1 MTKRELIEVGN
12 WDLEVFLSECAGYY
26 PIQTLAKQT
35 TTAQGVEIVYLSLDE
50 DSQR

>member
-1 MTKRELIEVGN
+1 MRYKMTEKQLSLLIHG
-12 WDLEVFLSECAGYY
+12 AGYY